1 CDLLE
6 TLLRASGRLVILLGR
21 LVLGRRR
28 LVVVGDEL
36 GGQFF
41 LLLLN
46 FLLLFLLEIGLALAA
61 SLAAGSTAHHPGHAT
76 GALPPSSTS
85 RLFLGD
91 ILLLGFGLPVPVFI
105 QVIDKCAPASRVRI
119 KISKGDEHG
128 SVADQ
133 PRAGLGGH
141 PLAFRLVIV

>member
-1 CDLLE
+1 
-6 TLLRASGRLVILLGR
+6 
-21 LVLGRRR
+21 
-28 LVVVGDEL
+28 
-36 GGQFF
+36 
-41 LLLLN
+41 
-46 FLLLFLLEIGLALAA
+46 EIGLALAA
-61 SLAAGSTAHHPGHAT
+61 SLAAGSTSHHPGHAT

-141 PLAFRLVIV
+141 PLAFRLVIVCKEHHLGGILDLL